1 MDVGKRCVDMHNKM
15 DEMYN
20 ALNGKITRLASQHED
35 MKGKKVT
42 KDFTYQHEEIKVV
55 NVGNKK
61 TIKLD
66 KNILDDLG
74 DPFRFS
80 SCSGWDPETKKLT
93 ATDEVLY
100 VFAKAHSTKI
110 HLHDESFEDF
120 GDLQMI
126 FESNITIGR
135 NVVGISDAINAY
147 TYQVEDNEAINN
159 SSRVQI
165 MEDEEI
171 VYEETYVQEIFGL
184 TQKTWEKV
192 NEEKEGEDKANNVWE
207 AIKRISELDEDL
219 CYEAMTLIHNL
230 GMKYGFTH
238 MLIADRNGWIIQNL
252 CKP

>member
-1 MDVGKRCVDMHNKM
+1 MLVQLLVDAINQGFCIGSGKFDKLIVETRVLTTLNQNFGTNKTHKG
-15 DEMYN
+15 YKN
-20 ALNGKITRLASQHED
+20 RL
-35 MKGKKVT
+35 KV
-42 KDFTYQHEEIKVV
+42 F
-55 NVGNKK
+55 
-61 TIKLD
+61 
-66 KNILDDLG
+66 
-74 DPFRFS
+74 

-171 VYEETYVQEIFGL
+171 IFGL